1 MAYIGNS
8 PEQATILRL
17 EARKSFALSLWFMDS
32 NRRPADLTSATV
44 RLVVKTPPF
53 TDDPGDGANL
63 IEHDVAEFPDPTQGF
78 ARFELQAS
86 ELNLAPGEYPYVIV
100 LLSDGYSSV
109 VVKGYIA
116 VEGNPEFSSM
126 DSTYDDIQAPM
137 GLDVILRTGASIDV
151 ICGAV
156 VPPGFTWLS
165 DADKAKVD
173 SLSIAGNLLPEG
185 GDTRQILAK
194 ASPADY
200 DFTWADPQAFD
211 GTLSAASVAAGRA
224 PVADGTG
231 LWSWAAVP
239 SITTGVSAG
248 RAAVA
253 DGVGGWSWG
262 FPAQQSSVSMGTANL
277 NDQTT
282 TGFFHPQTPSTA
294 TLARN
299 YPVEDNGVLQ
309 VISAGSTRTIQIY
322 TTNEAD
328 YPGGGRQ
335 FVRARYG
342 STSWTAWRE
351 SSWDGHTHVH
361 TDITDMLD
369 ADQVPRV
376 IDLNGISRGTADP
389 TGGEDG
395 DLYIKVLP

>member
-8 PEQATILRL
+8 PEQQTILRL
-17 EARKSFALSLWFMDS
+17 EQRKSFALSLWFMDS
-32 NRRPADLTSATV
+32 NRRPADLTGCTV

-53 TDDPGDGANL
+53 ADDPEDGANL
-63 IEHDVAEFPDPTQGF
+63 ITNDVAEFPDPTQGF
-78 ARFELQAS
+78 ARFELQAA
-86 ELNLAPGEYPYVIV
+86 ELNLAGGEYPFVIV
-100 LLSDGYSSV
+100 LISDGYSSV

-116 VEGNPEFSSM
+116 VEVNPEFSSM
-126 DSTYDDIQAPM
+126 TDLYDDIQAPM
-137 GLDVILRTGASIDV
+137 ALDVIMRSGASIDV

-165 DADKAKVD
+165 DADKEKVD
-173 SLSIAGNLLPEG
+173 QLSVAGNLLPTG
-185 GDTRQILAK
+185 GDTRQILSK
-194 ASPADY
+194 RTDADY

-231 LWSWAAVP
+231 LWTWAPVP

-248 RAAVA
+248 RAPVS
-253 DGVGGWSWG
+253 DGVSGWTWG
-262 FPAQQSSVSMGTANL
+262 FPAQQASQSMGTANL

-282 TGFFHPQTPSTA
+282 TGFFHPQTPTTA
-294 TLARN
+294 TFARN

-322 TTNEAD
+322 TTNEGD
-328 YPGGGRQ
+328 TPLGGRQ

-342 STSWTAWRE
+342 STSWTAWTE
-351 SSWDGHTHVH
+351 SAWVGHKHPA
-361 TDITDMLD
+361 TDITTLLD

-389 TGGEDG
+389 TGGADG